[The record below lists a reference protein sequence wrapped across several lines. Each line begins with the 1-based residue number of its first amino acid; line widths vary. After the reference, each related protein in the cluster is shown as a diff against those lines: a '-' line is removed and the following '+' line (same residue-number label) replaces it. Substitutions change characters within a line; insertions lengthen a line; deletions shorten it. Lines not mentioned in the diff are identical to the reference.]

1 MKKREL
7 LKMED
12 LYATE
17 AMLVAARN
25 DVPVRVDLGWTVYY
39 QSEYS
44 GFARSVVENGI
55 LKVALYDHKAL
66 RLGGKLPVYEIF
78 MDIEKQQFLT
88 YDHICA
94 KWRLRSGRCR
104 STRRLNPLSA
114 ISCRCSAKNEVRSLS
129 SFSIITILF

>member
-39 QSEYS
+39 LSL
-44 GFARSVVENGI
+44 I
-55 LKVALYDHKAL
+55 
-66 RLGGKLPVYEIF
+66 
-78 MDIEKQQFLT
+78 
-88 YDHICA
+88 HI
-94 KWRLRSGRCR
+94 
-104 STRRLNPLSA
+104 
-114 ISCRCSAKNEVRSLS
+114 
-129 SFSIITILF
+129 